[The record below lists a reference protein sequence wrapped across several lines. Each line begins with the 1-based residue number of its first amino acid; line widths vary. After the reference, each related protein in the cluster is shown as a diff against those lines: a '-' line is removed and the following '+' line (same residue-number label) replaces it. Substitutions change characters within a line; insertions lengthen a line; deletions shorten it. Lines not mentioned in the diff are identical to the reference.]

1 MKVEPP
7 LPSSGSR
14 CRFVPFVWVTDSIDS
29 INPPQLGRN
38 KTGWGEENAL
48 RAQLDIFSTKFF
60 FPKIGNVRR
69 IDGNVACKCV
79 GFPCEGMVTS
89 PLPWPPEWI
98 QHVTRPP
105 PSFPAGNESK
115 PSSGVFHFLQQSS
128 CVALFGIWVLLSIWD
143 GRHFAA
149 RPGESPQG
157 SRDVTL
163 PFLYSNGF
171 GAPIPFIDARN
182 RKYELQSSW
191 ARISSTKF
199 LFQKN

>member
-98 QHVTRPP
+98 QHVTRSPP
-105 PSFPAGNESK
+105 
-115 PSSGVFHFLQQSS
+115 
-128 CVALFGIWVLLSIWD
+128 LLSRWKRVKAIEW
-143 GRHFAA
+143 RF
-149 RPGESPQG
+149 P
-157 SRDVTL
+157 L
-163 PFLYSNGF
+163 
-171 GAPIPFIDARN
+171 
-182 RKYELQSSW
+182 
-191 ARISSTKF
+191 SSTKF
-199 LFQKN
+199 MCRIVWNLGFVVDLGRTPFCRSTGRVPTRFA